1 PYQLYVQGGLTYEHV
16 KIAVTRAIQKTL

>member
-1 PYQLYVQGGLTYEHV
+1 VQGGLTYEHV